1 MQKILKM
8 LVHHINHPVAQRP
21 QKKEG
26 ANQSKNPQMIPSV
39 SPLEKPP
46 CGFGFLHV
54 HIWLA

>member
-8 LVHHINHPVAQRP
+8 LVHYINHSVAQGP

-26 ANQSKNPQMIPSV
+26 ADQSKDSQMTPSIC
-39 SPLEKPP
+39 SLEKPP
-46 CGFGFLHV
+46 CGFGFFHV